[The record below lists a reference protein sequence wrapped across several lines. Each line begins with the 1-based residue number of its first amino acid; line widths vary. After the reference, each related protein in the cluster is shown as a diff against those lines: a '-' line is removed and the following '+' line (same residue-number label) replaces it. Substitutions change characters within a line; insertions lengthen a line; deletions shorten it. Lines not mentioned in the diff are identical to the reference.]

1 MGKTTMAHNTQ
12 YSVAFIGGGNMAQ
25 ALIGGL
31 LSQGVKASSIM
42 VSEPVV
48 ALREHLK
55 TLGVRVTDSNQQAI
69 SAADVI
75 VLAVKP
81 QVMPEVLR
89 SMGNVSDRLIISI
102 AAGLTTT
109 CLTQLLG
116 VAPRL
121 VRAMPNTPALIQ
133 SGATGLYAAPNV
145 SAQDRALAERIL
157 GTAGMVLWVEDES
170 LMDAVTAVSGSGPAY
185 FFYLMEAMIQ
195 AGISLGLDEKASR
208 ALTLQTALGAA
219 QMAITSEAT
228 PDKLRQN
235 VTSPGGTTQAALD
248 SLNQQDVSG
257 HVVKA
262 LQAAAARSLELA
274 QQFASQAQS
283 D

>member
-1 MGKTTMAHNTQ
+1 MAHNTQ

-109 CLTQLLG
+109 CLTRLLG

>member
-1 MGKTTMAHNTQ
+1 MAHNTQ

-133 SGATGLYAAPNV
+133 SGATGLYAASNV

>member
-1 MGKTTMAHNTQ
+1 MAHNTQ

>member
-1 MGKTTMAHNTQ
+1 MAHNTQ

-235 VTSPGGTTQAALD
+235 VTSPGGPGMT
-248 SLNQQDVSG
+248 G
-257 HVVKA
+257 
-262 LQAAAARSLELA
+262 RR
-274 QQFASQAQS
+274 
-283 D
+283 

>member
-1 MGKTTMAHNTQ
+1 MAHNTQ

-274 QQFASQAQS
+274 QQFASQAQT